1 MRGSSTDISQLKN
14 DYDKSHIYGVISD
27 LPYQIRD
34 AVKIANE
41 LNYSFDKN
49 KISNILF
56 AGMGGSAIG
65 GMLFDRSLKMNVPF
79 RSR

>member
-1 MRGSSTDISQLKN
+1 MSGSFTDISKLKN
-14 DYDKSHIYGVISD
+14 DHDKSDIYGVISD
-27 LPYQIRD
+27 LPNQMRD
-34 AVKIANE
+34 AVKIAKE

-65 GMLFDRSLKMNVPF
+65 GGYCSIAG
-79 RSR
+79 